1 MEGIKRSYFWMPSHM
16 KSGKPVLRIEPSWS
30 YLTKRKDFTTRGIND
45 FVKGDL
51 EPVSRTPDIGLRSHL
66 VELIRRLFSEENRG
80 RFGVVHQA
88 AYNFIM
94 WWGLKI

>member
-1 MEGIKRSYFWMPSHM
+1 LNPLGATLQKERILLREGIN
-16 KSGKPVLRIEPSWS
+16 G
-30 YLTKRKDFTTRGIND
+30 

>member
-1 MEGIKRSYFWMPSHM
+1 LNPLGATLQKERILLREGIN
-16 KSGKPVLRIEPSWS
+16 G
-30 YLTKRKDFTTRGIND
+30 

-51 EPVSRTPDIGLRSHL
+51 EPVSRTPDIGLRNHL